1 MSTRREAF
9 GLSYELLGT
18 PLHRVPAFVSE
29 NGPKAGL
36 VVIQEWW
43 GVNDQVK
50 KTASDIA
57 VATGCQIVVPDLYRS
72 KVCYEAAEAEHEL
85 SSLDWPGALRD
96 VGESALWLKAQGCE
110 NVGVLGFCMGGAL
123 ALGSGVS
130 LPQVDA
136 CVSFY
141 GWNAGLGDVS
151 EMCTPTQCHF
161 GGKDTHV
168 GFSDPATAD
177 KLDALLESSGCI
189 YEFFRYPDQGHGFMN
204 GTEWGKEMNLKLVSA
219 PFLASCSR
227 ESAALDRAQKIE
239 ALARPRRPA
248 RRSTKPPSQQRC
260 SASPPS
266 SKSTSSRRLLAPRAS
281 EPLHP

>member
-204 GTEWGKEMNLKLVSA
+204 GTEWGKEMNLKL
-219 PFLASCSR
+219 
-227 ESAALDRAQKIE
+227 
-239 ALARPRRPA
+239 ARPPIDEAAIATAMQRVTSFLQKHLFETTARP
-248 RRSTKPPSQQRC
+248 KG
-260 SASPPS
+260 
-266 SKSTSSRRLLAPRAS
+266 L
-281 EPLHP
+281 